1 VAPRDGLDG
10 SLIRRKKGGIEVG
23 TRHLVTLTCLLLVM
37 AFAVA
42 MVAGVD
48 TLAVIG
54 WDANG

>member
-1 VAPRDGLDG
+1 
-10 SLIRRKKGGIEVG
+10 
-23 TRHLVTLTCLLLVM
+23 VM

-48 TLAVIG
+48 MLAVIG